1 MLVHDLSNVSGRSLP
16 VGRPS
21 GGVRPPISY
30 NSGVTGGA
38 LVKSEVVVDAVSD
51 FVSNGQFEASDFLN
65 LVSPAADALFPG
77 GSQVVSLVSG
87 MFAKDDWETEVKP
100 VFEAR
105 AKVIIDYM
113 VNTYL
118 KNRSLPELE
127 RVNLFDAYVSAF
139 LFHQYKHVG
148 HYKHSN
154 SKQATKL
161 VADIIQSFLDG
172 FRSDFANRYDVADKT
187 SDVRNWGFKSYSGDS
202 FSFKYGSLI
211 PHKVYTIKSDKVV
224 SSKKKI
230 VPFNPD
236 AGVASDSE
244 KDNGFVKKYWWLLF
258 IPVILYA
265 VYKEFELNNN
275 KKKRR

>member
-1 MLVHDLSNVSGRSLP
+1 MLRYNLGSSGA

-21 GGVRPPISY
+21 QDYMS
-30 NSGVTGGA
+30 SVTGG
-38 LVKSEVVVDAVSD
+38 SYTTPVSTATD
-51 FVSNGQFEASDFLN
+51 FIKKGDFETSDFLN

-77 GSQVVSLVSG
+77 GSQVVSIVSG
-87 MFAKDDWETEVKP
+87 LFAKDDWETKVKP
-100 VFEAR
+100 VFEDR
-105 AKVIIDYM
+105 AKVIMEYM

-139 LFHQYKHVG
+139 LFHQYKHVD

-154 SKQATKL
+154 SQQATKL
-161 VADIIQSFLDG
+161 VADIIQVFLDG
-172 FRSDFANRYDVADKT
+172 FRSEFATRYDVSDKT

-211 PHKVYTIKSDKVV
+211 PHKVYSVKNVETVAA
-224 SSKKKI
+224 KKDAI

-236 AGVASDSE
+236 SSGGSAESE
-244 KDNGFVKKYWWLLF
+244 KDNDFVKKYWWLLF

-265 VYKEFELNNN
+265 VYKGFDLNNN